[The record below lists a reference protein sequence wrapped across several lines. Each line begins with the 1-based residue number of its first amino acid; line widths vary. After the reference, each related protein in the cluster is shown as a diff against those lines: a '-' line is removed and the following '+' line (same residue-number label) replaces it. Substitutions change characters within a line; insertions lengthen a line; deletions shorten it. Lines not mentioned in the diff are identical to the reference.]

1 MKKGLII
8 SGDTEKYEKEIRNK
22 LHTEYLL
29 HFSCD
34 MNLLSAAIIS
44 GDVAFIAFDPKT
56 LLFNFIDFFS
66 KINSLYGDVPTFL
79 ISNCYISEKAIKG
92 IERFISHKIIKSYCF
107 EKDIDDFIDVIQDLP
122 ARDENE
128 KIKIARIYN
137 SLIGKSKN
145 MEELR
150 LFISNASKF
159 EQTVL
164 LLGETGC
171 GKTSVAEL
179 IHDLSDRK
187 NKEIVSVD
195 MGTIPSELVET
206 TLFGVKKGAY
216 TGASEDRKGLIEQA
230 NHGTLFLDE
239 IENMSL
245 DMQSKLLR
253 VLETHKIRG
262 VGENIEK
269 NIDFRLIC
277 ASNCNLLEMIK
288 LGKFRQDLYYRINV
302 LNFEIQPLRERRID
316 IEVLSSFY
324 AEKHNFTITDGAL
337 NKLKS
342 AKFVGNVRELFH
354 VIERACIMS
363 FPLKIIYPEHI
374 IIDLVGM

>member
-1 MKKGLII
+1 MIYLI
-8 SGDTEKYEKEIRNK
+8 
-22 LHTEYLL
+22 
-29 HFSCD
+29 
-34 MNLLSAAIIS
+34 
-44 GDVAFIAFDPKT
+44 
-56 LLFNFIDFFS
+56 
-66 KINSLYGDVPTFL
+66 
-79 ISNCYISEKAIKG
+79 
-92 IERFISHKIIKSYCF
+92 
-107 EKDIDDFIDVIQDLP
+107 
-122 ARDENE
+122 
-128 KIKIARIYN
+128 
-137 SLIGKSKN
+137 
-145 MEELR
+145 
-150 LFISNASKF
+150 
-159 EQTVL
+159 
-164 LLGETGC
+164 
-171 GKTSVAEL
+171 
-179 IHDLSDRK
+179 
-187 NKEIVSVD
+187 EIVSVD

-253 VLETHKIRG
+253 VLETHKIRV

-342 AKFVGNVRELFH
+342 AKFMGNVRELFH